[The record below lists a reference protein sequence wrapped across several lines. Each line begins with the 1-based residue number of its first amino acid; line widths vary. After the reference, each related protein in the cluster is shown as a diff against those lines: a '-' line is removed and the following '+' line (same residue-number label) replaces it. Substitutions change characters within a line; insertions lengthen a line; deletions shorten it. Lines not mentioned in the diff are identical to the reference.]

1 MNEEKISVD
10 HRDYVGALASGLEV
24 LGSFDVQHKKMTLS
38 EVAQITGMDRAKAR
52 RLLLTLHAL
61 GYIAKD
67 GRQFMLTP
75 KVLRLGYA
83 FNATND
89 HLDVVQHYLQSVTT
103 ELGESCSLSIL
114 DNQEIIYLVRSS
126 AAHRLMA
133 INLTPGTRLPAAY
146 TSMGRVLLAQL
157 SETQQKAWL
166 QTAELYQHTENSIVD
181 KKDFLNMLKEVK
193 QDGFCVV
200 DQELELGLRS
210 LAIPVFD
217 YHGKLLGAANIST
230 NSLRVSI
237 EKLINEYSLVL
248 KDAAK
253 QISAHAK

>member
-10 HRDYVGALASGLEV
+10 NRDYVGALASGLEV
-24 LGSFDVQHKKMTLS
+24 LSAFDVQHKKMTLS

-61 GYIAKD
+61 GYIAKE

-89 HLDVVQHYLQSVTT
+89 HLDVVQHYLQSVTS

-114 DNQEIIYLVRSS
+114 DNGEIIYLVRSS
-126 AAHRLMA
+126 AAHRLMS
-133 INLTPGTRLPAAY
+133 INITPGTRLPAAY
-146 TSMGRVLLAQL
+146 TSMGRVLLAELSTTEQQEWLATAQL
-157 SETQQKAWL
+157 HG
-166 QTAELYQHTENSIVD
+166 HTDKSILD
-181 KKDFLNMLKEVK
+181 KNTFIHMLKEVK
-193 QDGFCVV
+193 QQGYCVV

-210 LAIPVFD
+210 VAVPVFD
-217 YHGKLLGAANIST
+217 YQGKLLGAANIST
-230 NSLRVSI
+230 NSLRVSMDS
-237 EKLINEYSLVL
+237 LINKYLPAL
-248 KDAAK
+248 KEAA
-253 QISAHAK
+253 QLITAHAK